1 VAEAAVLAAFGVTHD
16 GLLLVVGGV
25 GAAMAFAKPSTEPDA
40 RVAAYYVA
48 LAWALAG
55 LSFVAGQAAQA
66 AHAIR

>member
-1 VAEAAVLAAFGVTHD
+1 MAAFGVTHD

-25 GAAMAFAKPSTEPDA
+25 AAAMAFGKPSREPDV

-55 LSFVAGQAAQA
+55 LSYLAAPVAQA
-66 AHAIR
+66 AHALR